1 MTQSPGMTVYGALW
15 CPDCRRSKQFLAEHR
30 IPYRWVDIEQEPDAQ
45 ETVRQLNDGRQIIPT
60 IVFDD
65 GGPIMAEPSNAE
77 LAARLGINPQASR
90 SHYDLIIVGGGP
102 AGLTAAIYAAREGME
117 TLIIER
123 GGIGGQAGSTERID
137 NYPGFADGV
146 SGADLADRM
155 REQAER
161 FGVEIL
167 VAQTVASVD
176 PGLDTGG
183 VRTVTTQSGQEY
195 RAPAL
200 LLTPGT
206 RYRRLN
212 VPGEDDFIGA
222 GVHFCATCDGPFY
235 RDLETLVVGG
245 GNSGVE
251 EGLFLTRFASRVT
264 VLERSD
270 RLRASQVLQD
280 KAASHPKMDIRL
292 NTTVREFRGDGR
304 LSSVLVEDL
313 VTGDQEE
320 LHPAG
325 AFVFIGLDPNTGF
338 LSDTVGVGPAG
349 LHRHGNRPALLI
361 NGDQPPRRLCRRRCP
376 GRKHQAGCH
385 GGGRRSRGPHR
396 HPGPHGGG
404 NPQPGVPGRQLKG
417 RDKVTGPHSDKSRGA
432 TNRSPPF
439 PVPFA
444 EA

>member
-1 MTQSPGMTVYGALW
+1 MTQPQSPGMTVYGALW

-30 IPYRWVDIEQEPDAQ
+30 IPYRWVDIEQEPEAQ

-65 GGPIMAEPSNAE
+65 GGPILVEPSNAE

-102 AGLTAAIYAAREGME
+102 AGLTAAIYAAREGMD

-123 GGIGGQAGSTERID
+123 GGVGGQAGSTERID
-137 NYPGFADGV
+137 NYPGFAEGIT
-146 SGADLADRM
+146 GAELADRM

-167 VAQTVASVD
+167 VAQTVTSVD
-176 PGLDTGG
+176 PGPETGG
-183 VRTVTTQSGQEY
+183 VPTVITESGQEY

-212 VPGEDDFIGA
+212 VPGEEDFIGA

-235 RDLETLVVGG
+235 RDMETLVVGG

-264 VLERSD
+264 VLEVGD

-280 KAASHPKMDIRL
+280 KAAAHPKMDIRL

-313 VTGDQEE
+313 TTGCQEE
-320 LHPAG
+320 LRPAG
-325 AFVFIGLDPNTGF
+325 VFVFIGLDPNTGF
-338 LSDTVGVGPAG
+338 LSDTVDLDQRGFIVTESGMETS
-349 LHRHGNRPALLI
+349 RHGIFAAGDARAGSTKQVAAAVGEGAAALIAIRAHMEDEIRNRGYA
-361 NGDQPPRRLCRRRCP
+361 GD
-376 GRKHQAGCH
+376 
-385 GGGRRSRGPHR
+385 S
-396 HPGPHGGG
+396 
-404 NPQPGVPGRQLKG
+404 
-417 RDKVTGPHSDKSRGA
+417 
-432 TNRSPPF
+432 
-439 PVPFA
+439 
-444 EA
+444 

>member
-15 CPDCRRSKQFLAEHR
+15 CPDCRRSKQFFAEHR
-30 IPYRWVDIEQEPDAQ
+30 IPYRWVDIEQEPAAQ

-65 GGPIMAEPSNAE
+65 GGPILVEPSNAE

-90 SHYDLIIVGGGP
+90 SYYDLIIVGGGP
-102 AGLTAAIYAAREGME
+102 AGLTAAIYAAREGMD

-123 GGIGGQAGSTERID
+123 GGVGGQAGSTERID
-137 NYPGFADGV
+137 NYPGFAGGIT
-146 SGADLADRM
+146 GAELADRM

-176 PGLDTGG
+176 PGPETGG
-183 VRTVTTQSGQEY
+183 VRTVTTESGQEY
-195 RAPAL
+195 RSAAL

-235 RDLETLVVGG
+235 RDMETLVVGG

-264 VLERSD
+264 VLEVGD

-280 KAASHPKMDIRL
+280 KAAAHPKMDIRL
-292 NTTVREFRGDGR
+292 NTTVREFRGNGK

-313 VTGDQEE
+313 VTGEQEE

-325 AFVFIGLDPNTGF
+325 VFVFIGLDPNTGF
-338 LSDTVGVGPAG
+338 LADTVELDQRGFILTESGMETS
-349 LHRHGNRPALLI
+349 RHGIFAAGDARSGSTKQVAAAVGEGAAALIAIRGHMEDEIRNRGYR
-361 NGDQPPRRLCRRRCP
+361 GD
-376 GRKHQAGCH
+376 
-385 GGGRRSRGPHR
+385 
-396 HPGPHGGG
+396 
-404 NPQPGVPGRQLKG
+404 
-417 RDKVTGPHSDKSRGA
+417 D
-432 TNRSPPF
+432 
-439 PVPFA
+439 
-444 EA
+444 

>member
-30 IPYRWVDIEQEPDAQ
+30 IPYRWVDIEQEPETQ
-45 ETVRQLNDGRQIIPT
+45 ETVRQLNNGRQIIPT

-65 GGPIMAEPSNAE
+65 GGPILVEPSNAE

-90 SHYDLIIVGGGP
+90 SYYDLIIVGGGP
-102 AGLTAAIYAAREGME
+102 AGLTAAIYAAREGMD

-123 GGIGGQAGSTERID
+123 GGVGGQAGSTERID
-137 NYPGFADGV
+137 NYPGFAEGIT
-146 SGADLADRM
+146 GAELADRM

-176 PGLDTGG
+176 PGPDTGG
-183 VRTVTTQSGQEY
+183 VRTVTTETGQEY

-212 VPGEDDFIGA
+212 VPGEVDFIGA

-235 RDLETLVVGG
+235 RDMETLVVGG

-264 VLERSD
+264 VLEVGD

-280 KAASHPKMDIRL
+280 KAAAHPQMDIRL
-292 NTTVREFRGDGR
+292 NTTVREFRGNGK

-313 VTGDQEE
+313 VTSEQEE

-325 AFVFIGLDPNTGF
+325 VFVFIGLDPNTGF
-338 LSDTVGVGPAG
+338 LSGAVELDQRGFIVTESGMETS
-349 LHRHGNRPALLI
+349 RHGIFAAGDARAGSTKQVAAAVGEGAAALIAIRAHMEDEIRNRGYA
-361 NGDQPPRRLCRRRCP
+361 GD
-376 GRKHQAGCH
+376 G
-385 GGGRRSRGPHR
+385 
-396 HPGPHGGG
+396 
-404 NPQPGVPGRQLKG
+404 
-417 RDKVTGPHSDKSRGA
+417 
-432 TNRSPPF
+432 
-439 PVPFA
+439 
-444 EA
+444 

>member
-30 IPYRWVDIEQEPDAQ
+30 IPYRWVDIEQEPETQ
-45 ETVRQLNDGRQIIPT
+45 ETVRQLNNGRQIIPT

-65 GGPIMAEPSNAE
+65 GGPILVEPSNAE

-90 SHYDLIIVGGGP
+90 SYYDLIIVGGGP
-102 AGLTAAIYAAREGME
+102 AGLTAAIYAAREGMD

-123 GGIGGQAGSTERID
+123 GGVGGQAGSTERID
-137 NYPGFADGV
+137 NYPGFAEGIT
-146 SGADLADRM
+146 GAELADRM

-176 PGLDTGG
+176 PGPDTGG
-183 VRTVTTQSGQEY
+183 VRTVTTETGQEY

-212 VPGEDDFIGA
+212 VPGEVDFIGA

-235 RDLETLVVGG
+235 RDMETLVVGG

-264 VLERSD
+264 VLEVGD

-280 KAASHPKMDIRL
+280 KAAAHPQMDIRL
-292 NTTVREFRGDGR
+292 NTTVREFRGNGK

-313 VTGDQEE
+313 VTSEQEE

-325 AFVFIGLDPNTGF
+325 VFVFIGLDPNTGF
-338 LSDTVGVGPAG
+338 LSGAVELDQRGFIVTESGMETS
-349 LHRHGNRPALLI
+349 RHGIFAAGDARAGSTKQVAAAVGEGAAALIAIRAHMEEEIRNRGYA
-361 NGDQPPRRLCRRRCP
+361 GD
-376 GRKHQAGCH
+376 G
-385 GGGRRSRGPHR
+385 
-396 HPGPHGGG
+396 
-404 NPQPGVPGRQLKG
+404 
-417 RDKVTGPHSDKSRGA
+417 
-432 TNRSPPF
+432 
-439 PVPFA
+439 
-444 EA
+444 